1 MTPRELTKAQQRLTA
16 FAAEVFGSFG
26 RVDQRRWGE
35 RYVRGLLG
43 AGRRKSM
50 EPMAARL
57 GVDRQGLQ
65 QFLAD
70 APWSHRMVLAELAWK
85 MEPVIRPAAWVVDD
99 VSFPKDGHAS
109 PGVAAQYCGAW
120 GKTANCQVAPSVH
133 LVTDA
138 ASCPVNWRLFLPAE
152 WDPETA
158 EEPENAVLRRRR
170 ARVPE
175 ETGHVEK
182 WRLAV
187 DMVDELRCWGL
198 DPPLVVADEG
208 YGQDG
213 AFRLALTERGI
224 PYTVGVRSD
233 TVVLPETAQRTALV
247 RSGTGRK
254 PVPRYRDRPVS
265 VHDLVAAGGRGGPA
279 PGDLAAGLQGAA
291 ALVLRRPAGP
301 AGRGAAVPGALW
313 AGPAGVPAAGRVA
326 GRRGGAG
333 QVLAVHPARP
343 HPAAAPGAL
352 GEDPLAGGARL
363 PGAEDRP
370 GAGRLRGP
378 HLPGLPAASD
388 PGLGRPGVLH
398 PGAAVPEGSGHGLTT
413 YQVVAALQLLLACWA
428 GRCPLCRTPLPPPR
442 HTRPAPT

>member
-1 MTPRELTKAQQRLTA
+1 MTPRELTEARDRLA
-16 FAAEVFGSFG
+16 VFAAEVFGSFG
-26 RVDQRRWGE
+26 RTDQRRWGE

-70 APWSHRMVLAELAWK
+70 SPWSHQMVLAELAWR

-109 PGVAAQYCGAW
+109 PGVAAQYCGAL

-138 ASCPVNWRLFLPAE
+138 ASCPVNWRLFLPGQ

-158 EEPENAVLRRRR
+158 EEPQNAVLRRRR
-170 ARVPE
+170 ARIPDDV
-175 ETGHVEK
+175 GHVAK

-213 AFRLALTERGI
+213 AFRLALEERGI
-224 PYTVGVRSD
+224 ACVVGVRSD
-233 TVVLPETAQRTALV
+233 TAILPETAERTAPPW
-247 RSGTGRK
+247 SGTGRK
-254 PVPRYRDRPVS
+254 PVPRYRDPPVA
-265 VHDLVAAGGRGGPA
+265 VRDLVV
-279 PGDLAAGLQGAA
+279 D
-291 ALVLRRPAGP
+291 
-301 AGRGAAVPGALW
+301 AGRGALHRVTWRQGSKGPLHSRFAAL
-313 AGPAGVPAAGRVA
+313 RVRPA
-326 GRRGGAG
+326 GRRIRQAHPSEDLPVCWLLAEWPAG
-333 QVLAVHPARP
+333 ERQPTKYWLSTLPAHTPLRRLVRSAKIRWRVEHDYRELKTALGLGDFEGRTYQGFLRHVTLASVAQAFCTLERLSPR
-343 HPAAAPGAL
+343 AAATA
-352 GEDPLAGGARL
+352 
-363 PGAEDRP
+363 
-370 GAGRLRGP
+370 
-378 HLPGLPAASD
+378 
-388 PGLGRPGVLH
+388 
-398 PGAAVPEGSGHGLTT
+398 
-413 YQVVAALQLLLACWA
+413 
-428 GRCPLCRTPLPPPR
+428 
-442 HTRPAPT
+442 